1 MTDTTKMEK
10 ERIAYLHHHY
20 LNGTLSIEE
29 FEEWNILLRDT
40 ENLDYLSELMDSNWD
55 TMTANDRI
63 HLIDNRSDEILAC
76 ISAQPYKKTLKKNW
90 RVRTIAAAAIILISL
105 SMYLYIRQND
115 TDLKQRGGFAYD
127 VKPGKQGA
135 TLTLANGKKIRLS
148 DVSNGEIA
156 NQAGISVSKTAE
168 GEIVYEIKDGGTDPN
183 QTNTLSTAKGETYIL
198 TLPDKSRVWMNAAS
212 SLTYSATLKKNGKR
226 SVKLEGEAYFEI
238 AKDPLHPFVVE
249 TKTQQVQVLGT
260 HFNINSYADEAVEK
274 TTLLEGSV
282 QVDLIKGGKTVL
294 LKPGQQS
301 LLSNGQIQ
309 IQDVDTDESIAWKN
323 GYFQFDGKNLETAL
337 LEVSRWYNIEI
348 EYKDNSL
355 RKQALAGSISKY
367 ENVNNILKTM
377 ELTGALKFSVS
388 GRKIVVERN

>member
-1 MTDTTKMEK
+1 MEK

-55 TMTANDRI
+55 RMTTNDQI
-63 HLIDNRSDEILAC
+63 HLRDNRSAEILAY
-76 ISAQPYKKTLKKNW
+76 ISAQPYKKRLKTNW
-90 RVRTIAAAAIILISL
+90 HVRTVAAAVFLLIGLGMYFYII
-105 SMYLYIRQND
+105 QKD
-115 TDLKQRGGFAYD
+115 TVLKQSSFAYD

-156 NQAGISVSKTAE
+156 NQAGISVSKTAD
-168 GEIVYEIKDGGTDPN
+168 GELVYEIKDSGTDPN
-183 QTNTLSTAKGETYIL
+183 QINTLSTAKGETYIL
-198 TLPDKSRVWMNAAS
+198 KLPDKSRVWMNAAS

-249 TKTQQVQVLGT
+249 TKTQQIQVLGT
-260 HFNINSYADEAVEK
+260 HFNVNSYADEAVAK

-282 QVDLIKGGKTVL
+282 QVDLMKGDKKVV

-301 LLSNGQIQ
+301 LLSNGQIR
-309 IQDVDTDESIAWKN
+309 IQDVDTDESVAWKN

-388 GRKIVVERN
+388 GRKVVVERN

>member
-1 MTDTTKMEK
+1 MTDTIKMEK

-63 HLIDNRSDEILAC
+63 HLIDNRSDEILAY
-76 ISAQPYKKTLKKNW
+76 ISAQPYKKKLKANW
-90 RVRTIAAAAIILISL
+90 RVRTIAAAVILLIGL
-105 SMYLYIRQND
+105 SMYFYIIQKD
-115 TDLKQRGGFAYD
+115 TNLKQSSFAYD

-168 GEIVYEIKDGGTDPN
+168 GELVYEIKDGGTDPN

-238 AKDPLHPFVVE
+238 AKDPSHPFVVE

-260 HFNINSYADEAVEK
+260 HFNINSYADEAVAK

-282 QVDLIKGGKTVL
+282 QVDLIKGGRTVL

-309 IQDVDTDESIAWKN
+309 IQDVDTDGSVAWKN

-377 ELTGALKFSVS
+377 ELTGALKFSVT